1 MEAQKKWLTQGAEEG
16 LEREEITSL
25 SLDLWSTLVNNV
37 IELEINN

>member
-1 MEAQKKWLTQGAEEG
+1 